1 MPSFN
6 PIPLKTINTVTD
18 TTQLPLAASD
28 DEIDLLDLLLTIA
41 ENIKLL
47 VIGPLLAGLL
57 ALGGV
62 WFWPATY
69 ESSFTLNAEKS
80 LVFDGV
86 HLKFIQPQEISA
98 IAVAKPT
105 LEAAAQALTATNQS
119 DLAQRILAGAAT
131 SSVPRNTTHVLVTL
145 QAPTA
150 QAAHDMAQ
158 ALLAATL
165 KASRPQGEKL
175 ARLTENLQIDQ
186 AALENARTL
195 EARLDQTIKQGKSNV
210 EELAKNYAALL
221 GAIAVQAKRVD
232 EHRARLTGL
241 SEADAISKPVLLT
254 VPSKPRKNL
263 VVVVAV
269 LASGFAFLLFV
280 FIRKAMRNVSTNP
293 ETARKLVLIRKALG
307 KDN

>member
-1 MPSFN
+1 MP
-6 PIPLKTINTVTD
+6 PIPSIFSQKMTD
-18 TTQLPLAASD
+18 TPNHPED

-41 ENIKLL
+41 ENIKIL
-47 VIGPLLAGLL
+47 VIGPLLTGLL
-57 ALGGV
+57 ALVGV

-69 ESSFTLNAEKS
+69 ESSFTLNAQKA
-80 LVFDGV
+80 LIFDGV
-86 HLKFIQPQEISA
+86 ETKLIQPQQISA

-105 LEAAAQALTATNQS
+105 LEAAAQALTTTNQS

-165 KASRPQGEKL
+165 KASRPQGEEL
-175 ARLTENLQIDQ
+175 ARLSEKLQIDQ

-221 GAIAVQAKRVD
+221 GAIAVQTKRVD

-254 VPSKPRKNL
+254 VPSKPRKGL
-263 VVVVAV
+263 VVLMAV
-269 LASGFAFLLFV
+269 LASGFALLLFV

-293 ETARKLVLIRKALG
+293 ETARKLALIRKALG

>member
-1 MPSFN
+1 M
-6 PIPLKTINTVTD
+6 TD

-69 ESSFTLNAEKS
+69 ESSFTLNAQKT
-80 LVFDGV
+80 LATDGV
-86 HLKFIQPQEISA
+86 NITPQQISA

-105 LEAAAQALTATNQS
+105 LEAAAQALTTTNQS

-165 KASRPQGEKL
+165 KASRPQGEEL
-175 ARLTENLQIDQ
+175 ARLSEKLQIDQ

-221 GAIAVQAKRVD
+221 DAIAVQTKRVD

-254 VPSKPRKNL
+254 VPSKPRKGL
-263 VVVVAV
+263 VVLMAV
-269 LASGFAFLLFV
+269 LASGFALLLFV

-293 ETARKLVLIRKALG
+293 ETARKLALIRKALG